1 MVASSRRSNRKQS
14 SLFRFTR
21 ASPFLSHPYIEP
33 LRVRFLRFVSRQLA
47 RDANGGEFAPHVR
60 IDFRSQK
67 ARVPSFRFVS
77 LIHHYLRAI
86 SCIVSL
92 MLVVNRIDESV
103 IFDSLNLILSDRCI
117 FDPRARFIIQLL
129 RSTIKLSSLA
139 INAFANVWTSGCSS
153 SDTEGSNAQRTSTNS
168 EEVVN

>member
-21 ASPFLSHPYIEP
+21 ASRFLSHPYIES
-33 LRVRFLRFVSRQLA
+33 LRVRFLRFVSSQLA
-47 RDANGGEFAPHVR
+47 RDANGGEFAAHVR

-77 LIHHYLRAI
+77 LIRHYLRAI

-92 MLVVNRIDESV
+92 TLVVNRIDQSA
-103 IFDSLNLILSDRCI
+103 IFDSLNSIFSDRCI
-117 FDPRARFIIQLL
+117 SDPRVRFFIRLL

-139 INAFANVWTSGCSS
+139 INVFANVRTSGCF
-153 SDTEGSNAQRTSTNS
+153 EFRYRRL
-168 EEVVN
+168 